1 MTIYIYIWMLSTL
14 CLDELFLSV
23 SVPFSWSVLSSASWG
38 NYYIS
43 LQHIWQNTLIFII
56 SWESKQQQIIIIIII
71 IVLVVGIV
79 SLILFFYWNLCIFNL
94 YSLLFK
100 LCRTEL
106 LFYIILNI
114 YYTCVWVFFFF
125 EIAQKVQLFSWGSV
139 YQRRSEINAI
149 IITTTIIACTW
160 LW

>member
-114 YYTCVWVFFFF
+114 YYTCVWGFFFLKSHRKCSCF
-125 EIAQKVQLFSWGSV
+125 REDQSIKGVVKLMQLLLL
-139 YQRRSEINAI
+139 QQ
-149 IITTTIIACTW
+149 
-160 LW
+160 